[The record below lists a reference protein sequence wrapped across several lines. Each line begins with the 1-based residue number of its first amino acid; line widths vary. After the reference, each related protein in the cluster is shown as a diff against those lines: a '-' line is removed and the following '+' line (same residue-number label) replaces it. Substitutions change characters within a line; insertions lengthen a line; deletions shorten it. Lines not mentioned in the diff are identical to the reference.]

1 MQMGNRQKA
10 KEHYSNYMFPGFPPE
25 ALTFFRG
32 LAKNNDRDW
41 FQPRKEVFETRVKE
55 PMLALVEAINAEF
68 AKFAPEYITE
78 PKKAVY
84 RIYRDLRFSADKSP
98 YKTHIAAAF
107 SRRGSGAKEGSGGH
121 GSSAGYFFSIGAK
134 EIGIAGGVYEPSP
147 QQLVAVRTWLG
158 ENHAEF
164 HKLCRGA
171 DKMMGE
177 MHGESLT
184 RMPKG
189 FPVEHIASDL
199 LKRKRWIYWPTL
211 EPKVETPPQMHP
223 EVVKRFK
230 AMLPMMEALNQ
241 PLSVKKRAAA
251 FD

>member
-1 MQMGNRQKA
+1 
-10 KEHYSNYMFPGFPPE
+10 MFPGFPAE

-32 LAKNNDRDW
+32 LEKNNDREW
-41 FQPRKEVFETRVKE
+41 FQPRKELFEAKVKA
-55 PMLALVEAINAEF
+55 PMIALVEAINQEF
-68 AKFAPEYITE
+68 AKFAPDYITD

-107 SRRGSGAKEGSGGH
+107 SRRSGAKAGAGGH
-121 GSSAGYFFSIGAK
+121 STSAGYFFSIGAK

-147 QQLVAVRTWLG
+147 EQMFAVRTWLA

-164 HKLCRGA
+164 RKLCRPA
-171 DKMMGE
+171 EKLMGE

-189 FPVEHIASDL
+189 FPAEHADGDL
-199 LKRKRWIYWPTL
+199 LKRKRWIYWATL
-211 EPKVETPPQMHP
+211 DPKLATSPKLLP
-223 EVVKRFK
+223 ELIKHFK

-241 PLSVKKRAAA
+241 PLAAKKRAAI
-251 FD
+251 FE

>member
-1 MQMGNRQKA
+1 
-10 KEHYSNYMFPGFPPE
+10 MFPGFPAE
-25 ALTFFRG
+25 ALKFFRS
-32 LAKNNDRDW
+32 LAKNNNREW
-41 FQPRKEVFETRVKE
+41 FQPRKEIFETQVKE

-84 RIYRDLRFSADKSP
+84 RIYRDLRFSQDKSP

-107 SRRGSGAKEGSGGH
+107 SRRSGAKEGSGGH
-121 GSSAGYFFSIGAK
+121 GTSAGYFFSIGAK

-147 QQLVAVRTWLG
+147 EQMYAVRTWLA
-158 ENHAEF
+158 ENHAGF
-164 HKLCRGA
+164 RKLCRPA
-171 DKMMGE
+171 EKLMGE

-189 FPVEHIASDL
+189 FPTEHAAEDL
-199 LKRKRWIYWPTL
+199 LKRKRWIYWAALDAKLATS
-211 EPKVETPPQMHP
+211 PKILP
-223 EVVKRFK
+223 ELIKHFK

-241 PLSVKKRAAA
+241 PLSAKSAPRFFK
-251 FD
+251 